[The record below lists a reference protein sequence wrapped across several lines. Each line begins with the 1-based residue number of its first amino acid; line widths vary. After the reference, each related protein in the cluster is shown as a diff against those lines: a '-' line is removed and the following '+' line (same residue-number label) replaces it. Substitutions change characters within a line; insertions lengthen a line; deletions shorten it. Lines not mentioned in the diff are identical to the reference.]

1 MAAPV
6 DETGGV
12 SGVTKPSKSL
22 SVDPLIPVDGSVAAA
37 GLHRWL
43 SCICVITF
51 DLELGPSLEYCYPP
65 EQLSQA
71 EATNV
76 CGLAFPDS
84 HCNVMGDLSFCFRM
98 RANPKHRVGSE
109 QPAAAYG
116 PTPSSLTRRCCLC
129 PTPCPAVQQC

>member
-1 MAAPV
+1 MSAAAAAADAQAAV
-6 DETGGV
+6 AVSESGGV
-12 SGVTKPSKSL
+12 ADGGAGASQPSKSL
-22 SVDPLIPVDGSVAAA
+22 SVDPSAVEGGVLG

-98 RANPKHRVGSE
+98 RANPKHRVSSSSRWLQQ
-109 QPAAAYG
+109 QPS
-116 PTPSSLTRRCCLC
+116 PPPCSL
-129 PTPCPAVQQC
+129 